1 MSVST
6 QLHIER
12 RDGYHLVLDPS
23 APNWAAANADGAWIL
38 RQLHSGRSRD
48 EATWRFSQRTGVS
61 LRRAVELVEP
71 FVDEVS
77 DLAAPPPEPPYGGRS
92 LYLETDRLREVWLHV
107 SDRCNL
113 ACRHCLVSSG
123 PGGHSGLDTDGLR
136 GIIRQSCD
144 LGADTFYFTGGE
156 PLLRRDLPALL
167 REVNTTYGATA
178 VVLTNGTLLQGEL
191 IERLSTLRRERLFL
205 QVSLD
210 GSSAA
215 RNDALRSAGSFEAT
229 VRGIRCALQAGLHVT
244 VATVVLR
251 KNLDDL
257 IPIADLAHGLGVDH
271 LHLMWQHV
279 RERGGRLPRA
289 GMRSLT
295 SAVTDLWRHARAI
308 GLVIDNFENVRR
320 TFNGD
325 PGIKYDLSNACWDSL
340 AVYRDGRVFPSACLV
355 GIPSEDAGC
364 LLDRPL
370 REIWLESERLAR
382 RREQSVIDGDGLDGD
397 PWIFLHG
404 GGDPEQAYFAS
415 NGNGD
420 VAADPYLPLH
430 RAIACSVIDETVEER
445 RRLIGSPPPGPVV
458 YHLMGDDGY
467 GCPTES
473 GVKNGGGHKV
483 DFVHS
488 NCVLIQDV
496 IAKSR
501 AQIRD
506 YYSEAAREPKTEICQ
521 PIAIDQR
528 HLAHIPDEVIA
539 RSYGCGSPV
548 FAAAPRPG
556 ETVLDLGSGAGMEAF
571 IASRLVGPSGMVL
584 GVDMTPDMLRF
595 ATDARP
601 SVAERLGYDNISFLR
616 GLLEHLPVESDS
628 VDAVISNCVINLS
641 PEKLKVFSEITRV
654 LKPGGRVVVSDIVS
668 QSPLPPEIRFNPRLK
683 GECIAGALTEKKLLA
698 TLAKLGFVGIEI
710 LQKNAWRTVDEVN
723 FDTLTVRAHK
733 PRTGSRVVYEYP
745 GPFRSVTL
753 DSGQELV
760 RGVPTEVDS
769 GLIQPVDA
777 DGRIGGTASISA
789 TVLQAH
795 LRDCMVCGSPLVYL
809 SEEAELKC
817 YYCGATK
824 AANAHCEAG
833 HFVCDG
839 CHARDHVGFIRT
851 FCRNTEEVDPIAIFS
866 EMRRSHLFPL
876 HGPEH
881 HALVPAAF
889 LTAYRNQFGEPP
901 QARAEAAVQR
911 AGNLPGGTCAY
922 WGGCAAALGIGVAY
936 AAILRATP
944 LSHEERGT
952 VQTVVSTILGTLGKF
967 DTPRCCRRESYLA
980 LRMGCELSRSY
991 LPHALDCG
999 PLPPCDQMALNREC
1013 LGEACPL
1020 HPADRDEP
1028 LQP

>member
-1 MSVST
+1 MSASE
-6 QLHIER
+6 QLHTEKR
-12 RDGYHLVLDPS
+12 EGYQLILDAA
-23 APNWAAANADGAWIL
+23 APNWAATNADGAWIL
-38 RQLHSGRSRD
+38 RRLRSGKSQD
-48 EATWRFSQRTGVS
+48 EVTWGYARRAAVS
-61 LRRAVELVEP
+61 LRRALELVQP
-71 FVDEVS
+71 FADEVS
-77 DLAAPPPEPPYGGRS
+77 DLASTSPQAPYRGRS
-92 LYLETDRLREVWLHV
+92 LYLEPDRLREVWFHV
-107 SDRCNL
+107 SDQCNL

-123 PGGHSGLDTDGLR
+123 PGGDPGLDAETLR
-136 GIIRQSCD
+136 GTIRQSRD

-156 PLLRRDLPALL
+156 PLLRRDLPDLL
-167 REVNTTYGATA
+167 REVTTTYGATA

-191 IERLSTLRRERLFL
+191 IETLAALPRERLFL

-210 GSSAA
+210 GSTAA
-215 RNDALRSAGSFEAT
+215 RNDALRSAGSFDGA
-229 VRGIRCALQAGLHVT
+229 VRGIRSAVAAGLHVT

-257 IPIADLAHGLGVDH
+257 IPIADVAHGLGVEH
-271 LHLMWQHV
+271 MHLMWQHV
-279 RERGGRLPRA
+279 RERGGHLPRA
-289 GMRSLT
+289 GMKALV
-295 SAVTDLWRHARAI
+295 SAAVRLRHHARAI
-308 GLVIDNFENVRR
+308 GLVLDNFENVRR
-320 TFNGD
+320 TVNGD

-340 AVYRDGRVFPSACLV
+340 AVYRDGHVFPSACLV
-355 GIPSEDAGC
+355 GIPSEDAGS
-364 LLDRPL
+364 LLATPL
-370 REIWLESERLAR
+370 RQIWLQSEQLAR
-382 RREQSVIDGDGLDGD
+382 RREQSVVDADGLDGD
-397 PWIFLHG
+397 PWVFLHG

-430 RAIACSVIDETVEER
+430 RAIARSIIDETVRER
-445 RRLIGSPPPGPVV
+445 RALMGSPPPGPLV
-458 YHLMGDDGY
+458 YQLMGDDGY
-467 GCPTES
+467 GCPTEA
-473 GVKNGGGHKV
+473 GVKNGGEHKV

-496 IAKSR
+496 VAKSR
-501 AQIRD
+501 AEIRD
-506 YYSEAAREPKTEICQ
+506 YYGEAAREPKTEICQ

-548 FAAAPRPG
+548 FAAAPKPG
-556 ETVLDLGSGAGMEAF
+556 ERVLDLGSGAGMEAF
-571 IASRLVGPSGMVL
+571 IASRLVGSGGAVL

-595 ATDARP
+595 ATDARR
-601 SVAERLGYDNISFLR
+601 SVAARLGYDNVFFMR
-616 GLLEHLPVESDS
+616 GLLEHLPVASDS

-641 PEKLKVFSEITRV
+641 PEKLKVFSEIRRV
-654 LKPGGRVVVSDIVS
+654 LKPGGRVVISDIVS

-683 GECIAGALTEKKLLA
+683 GECIAGALTERKLLV
-698 TLAKLGFVGIEI
+698 TLTKLGFVGIEV

-723 FDTLTVRAHK
+723 FDTVTVRARK
-733 PRTGSRVVYEYP
+733 PAAGSPVVYEYP

-753 DSGQELV
+753 DSGQELA
-760 RGVPTEVDS
+760 RGVPAEVDS
-769 GLIQPVDA
+769 SLLAAADG
-777 DGRIGGTASISA
+777 DGRIGGTASISLTA
-789 TVLQAH
+789 PQTHLQ
-795 LRDCMVCGSPLVYL
+795 DCMVCGSPLVYL
-809 SEEAELKC
+809 AEEAELKC
-817 YYCGATK
+817 YYCRETK

-851 FCRNTEEVDPIAIFS
+851 FCRNTEDVDPIAIFS

-901 QARAEAAVQR
+901 MGRVEAAIQR
-911 AGNLPGGTCAY
+911 GANLPGGTCAY

-952 VQTVVSTILGTLGKF
+952 VQTVVSTILSMLGKF

-980 LRMGCELSRSY
+980 LRVGCELSRSY

-1013 LGEACPL
+1013 LGAGCPL
-1020 HPADRDEP
+1020 HPANGDRP
-1028 LQP
+1028 RHL

>member
-6 QLHIER
+6 QLHVER
-12 RDGYHLVLDPS
+12 RDGYHLALDPS
-23 APNWAAANADGAWIL
+23 APNWVATNAEGAWIL
-38 RQLHSGRSRD
+38 RQLRRGRPRD
-48 EATWRFSQRTGVS
+48 EVAWRYAKRVSVS
-61 LRRAVELVEP
+61 LRRALALVEP
-71 FVDEVS
+71 FADEVS
-77 DLAAPPPEPPYGGRS
+77 DLAAPRREPPYKGRS
-92 LYLETDRLREVWLHV
+92 LYLEPDRLREVWLHV

-123 PGGHSGLDTDGLR
+123 PGGRSGLDTDGLR

-156 PLLRRDLPALL
+156 PLLRRDLPGLL
-167 REVNTTYGATA
+167 HEVTATYGATA

-191 IERLSTLRRERLFL
+191 IERLAALPRERLFL

-210 GSSAA
+210 GSTAR
-215 RNDALRSAGSFEAT
+215 RNDALRSAGSFEGA
-229 VRGIRCALQAGLHVT
+229 VHGIRSCLDAGLHVT

-257 IPIADLAHGLGVDH
+257 IPIAALVHGLGVEH
-271 LHLMWQHV
+271 MHLMWQHV

-289 GMRSLT
+289 GMRALV
-295 SAVTDLWRHARAI
+295 SAVTQLRRQARAM
-308 GLVIDNFENVRR
+308 GLVVDNFENVRR
-320 TFNGD
+320 TVNGD

-364 LLDRPL
+364 LLDRQL

-382 RREQSVIDGDGLDGD
+382 RREQSVIDGNGLDGD

-420 VAADPYLPLH
+420 VVADPYLPLH
-430 RAIACSVIDETVEER
+430 RAIARSIIDQTVEDR
-445 RRLIGSPPPGPVV
+445 RSLIGTAPPGPVL

-467 GCPTES
+467 GCPTEA
-473 GVKNGGGHKV
+473 GVKNGGAHKV

-521 PIAIDQR
+521 PVAIDQG
-528 HLAHIPDEVIA
+528 HLAHIPEEVIA

-548 FAAAPRPG
+548 FSADLKSG
-556 ETVLDLGSGAGMEAF
+556 ERLLDLGSGAGMEAF
-571 IASRLVGPSGMVL
+571 IASRLVGPSGAVV
-584 GVDMTPDMLRF
+584 GIDMTADMLRF
-595 ATDARP
+595 ATDARR
-601 SVAERLGYDNISFLR
+601 SVAGRLGYDNVSFLR
-616 GLLEHLPVESDS
+616 GLLEQLPVESDS

-641 PEKLKVFSEITRV
+641 PEKLKVFSEIRRV
-654 LKPGGRVVVSDIVS
+654 LRPGGRAVISDLVS

-710 LQKNAWRTVDEVN
+710 LQKNAWRTVDEIN
-723 FDTLTVRAHK
+723 FDTVTVRAHK
-733 PRTGSRVVYEYP
+733 PRAGAPTVYEYP

-760 RGVPTEVDS
+760 RGVPTEVRSD
-769 GLIQPVDA
+769 LIPRVYGN
-777 DGRIGGTASISA
+777 GRIGGTASVSA
-789 TVLQAH
+789 TAPQTHLQ
-795 LRDCMVCGSPLVYL
+795 DCMVCGSPLVYL

-817 YYCGATK
+817 YYCGETK
-824 AANAHCEAG
+824 AANAHCETG

-839 CHARDHVGFIRT
+839 CHARDHVGFIGT

-866 EMRRSHLFPL
+866 EMRASHLFPL

-901 QARAEAAVQR
+901 QGRIEAAIER
-911 AGNLPGGTCAY
+911 GAKLPGGTCAY
-922 WGGCAAALGIGVAY
+922 WGGCAAALGIGIAF
-936 AAILRATP
+936 ATILRATP
-944 LSHEERGT
+944 LSHAERGI
-952 VQTVVSTILGTLGKF
+952 VQTVVSDILARLGQF
-967 DTPRCCRRESYLA
+967 ASPRCCRRESYLA
-980 LRMGCELSRSY
+980 LQMGCELSRRY

-1013 LGEACPL
+1013 LGEGCPL
-1020 HPADRDEP
+1020 HPANRD
-1028 LQP
+1028 